1 MSKLSRDLSR
11 REMTAALVLL
21 PAAFIGLGG
30 AAQAQSCYDP
40 ATLPMS
46 QRSRRRSLGFKDQA
60 PDPKKVCGG
69 CAFFTATSAGCGTC
83 KLLTGGVVS
92 ATSVCNSWARKA

>member
-1 MSKLSRDLSR
+1 MDLS
-11 REMTAALVLL
+11 
-21 PAAFIGLGG
+21 GG
-30 AAQAQSCYDP
+30 ARAQSCYDP
-40 ATLPMS
+40 ASLPMS

-83 KLLTGGVVS
+83 KMLTGGVVS
-92 ATSVCNSWARKA
+92 ATSNCNSWAKKG